1 MRAISARKSSS
12 VAIRVEALWTRQ
24 WGDKGDDLDER
35 DEWDERDEGDD
46 GDQGYEK
53 VTHE

>member
-12 VAIRVEALWTRQ
+12 VAICVEALWTRQ
-24 WGDKGDDLDER
+24 WGDKVDDLDER
-35 DEWDERDEGDD
+35 DERDEGDD
-46 GDQGYEK
+46 GHEGYEK

>member
-12 VAIRVEALWTRQ
+12 VAISVEALWTRQ
-24 WGDKGDDLDER
+24 WVDKGDDLDER

-46 GDQGYEK
+46 GDERDEK
-53 VTHE
+53 VTDE